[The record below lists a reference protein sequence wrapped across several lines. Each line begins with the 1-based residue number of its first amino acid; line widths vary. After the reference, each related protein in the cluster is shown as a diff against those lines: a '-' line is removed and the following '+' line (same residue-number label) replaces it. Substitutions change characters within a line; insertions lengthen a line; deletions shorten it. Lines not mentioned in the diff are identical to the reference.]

1 MHWPKTK
8 KIVKIVGDGVEYEN
22 RKKIFADEKENSI
35 KGTKNA
41 TYIYHDG
48 ILCEYLMV
56 IAFQKP

>member
-1 MHWPKTK
+1 
-8 KIVKIVGDGVEYEN
+8 VKIVGDGVEYEKQ
-22 RKKIFADEKENSI
+22 KKIFADEKENNI